1 MRIADHVVV
10 RADFAR
16 AVECGYPSTTFSA
29 MILPE
34 NECQAVIDT
43 TRAWVDKAVIGLN
56 LCPFAKAV
64 QVKGQVRYA
73 VSDAADVDTLYQ
85 DLLAELELL
94 AGTDPADVD
103 TCLLIHPQVLEN
115 FLDYNDFLDVAE
127 ACLEELELLGVL
139 QIASFHPDYQ
149 FADAAPDDIENYTN
163 RSPYPILHLLREDSI
178 ERAVA
183 ALPDAADIY
192 EKNMATLR
200 QLGLEGWEKLGLR
213 GAKIG
218 NSTKT

>member
-1 MRIADHVVV
+1 MRIADHGVA
-10 RADFAR
+10 RADFAH
-16 AVECGYPSTTFSA
+16 AVECDSASKSFFA

-34 NECQAVIDT
+34 NESQAIIDT
-43 TRAWVDKAVIGLN
+43 TRTWVDKAVIGLN

-73 VSDAADVDTLYQ
+73 VSDATDVDTLYR

-94 AGTDPADVD
+94 AAADPADVD
-103 TCLLIHPQVLEN
+103 TCLLIHPHVLEN

-127 ACLEELELLGVL
+127 ACIEELDLLGVL

-149 FADAAPDDIENYTN
+149 FADAGADDIENYTN

-183 ALPDAADIY
+183 AFPDAADIY
-192 EKNMATLR
+192 EKNIATLR
-200 QLGLEGWEKLGLR
+200 QLGLEGWGKLGL
-213 GAKIG
+213 GAAKVG
-218 NSTKT
+218 NSIKT